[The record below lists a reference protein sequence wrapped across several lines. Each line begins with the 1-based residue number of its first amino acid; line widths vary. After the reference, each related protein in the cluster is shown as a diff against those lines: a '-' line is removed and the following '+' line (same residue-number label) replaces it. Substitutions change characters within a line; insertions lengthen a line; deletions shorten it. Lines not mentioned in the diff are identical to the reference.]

1 MSQLFSSPTWDIVS
15 SDTGKKAFV
24 GDFIDQEQE
33 EFRFAG
39 DMMDNLFQTQ
49 QLSKQAEAYREAAQN
64 GGGGGGGGGQSS
76 GGGGLGSTIGAGA
89 GLAAGMLIPGAQPF
103 VGPLM
108 GLGSSIGGLFG

>member
-15 SDTGKKAFV
+15 SDTGKKSFV
-24 GDFIDQEQE
+24 GGFLDQQE
-33 EFRFAG
+33 DEFRFAG

-49 QLSKQAEAYREAAQN
+49 QLSKQAEAYREAAKN
-64 GGGGGGGGGQSS
+64 
-76 GGGGLGSTIGAGA
+76 GGGGLGSTIGSAA